1 MTGVLTRRGED
12 TQRYTQ
18 GECRVT
24 MEADIGVMRLQTK
37 GHQGL
42 L

>member
-18 GECRVT
+18 GEYRVT
-24 MEADIGVMRLQTK
+24 MEAEIGVMHLRAK